1 MSARIR
7 GDCDCSWSPERCV
20 ATPLNVSSLSGLCM
34 TFFPVTVPPH
44 THVDSHSDLGTHQGE
59 DVVCV
64 HDVSFSYD
72 ARNAL
77 SHITLHVKRGSTLG
91 IIGPNGGGKSTLMKL
106 MLGVLEP
113 DSGSI
118 TILGLSPRAA
128 CSDGALVGYVPQ
140 RHVLDWSF
148 PITVRQVVT
157 LGLIGRKGILG
168 GFSKAQKQQVTE
180 ALKAVEMEQLADQP
194 IGGLSGGQQQ
204 RVFIARALVNQ
215 PQVLFLDEPTTGID
229 QAGQEKFM
237 VLLSNLKEQFGL
249 TLVMVSHDLRSVIA
263 SCDRVACLNRTLH
276 YHDHPRGLS
285 SDVLY
290 NVFQCDFDAL
300 LDHHTGVHDATC
312 CGHEHPGEPCDQP
325 HAEPVQAAAPFAP
338 LPFAPPRQNAP

>member
-1 MSARIR
+1 
-7 GDCDCSWSPERCV
+7 
-20 ATPLNVSSLSGLCM
+20 M
-34 TFFPVTVPPH
+34 TFIPLPVPPH
-44 THVDSHSDLGTHQGE
+44 THVDAHSDLGTHQGE
-59 DVVCV
+59 DVVCI

-128 CSDGALVGYVPQ
+128 CSNGSLVGYVPQ

-157 LGLIGRKGILG
+157 LGLIGRKGLIG
-168 GFSKAQKQQVTE
+168 GFSRQQKQQVSE
-180 ALKAVEMEQLADQP
+180 VLKAVEMDKLADQP

-215 PQVLFLDEPTTGID
+215 PQILFLDEPTTGID
-229 QAGQEKFM
+229 QAGQEKFLAM
-237 VLLSNLKEQFGL
+237 LENLKRQFGL
-249 TLVMVSHDLRSVIA
+249 TLVMVSHDIRSVLA
-263 SCDRVACLNRTLH
+263 SCDSVACLQCNLH
-276 YHDHPRGLS
+276 YHDHPEGLS
-285 SDVLY
+285 KDLLY
-290 NVFQCDFDAL
+290 KVFQCDFDAV
-300 LDHHTGVHDATC
+300 LDQHSAVHDATC
-312 CGHEHPGEPCDQP
+312 CGHEHPGKSCD
-325 HAEPVQAAAPFAP
+325 HDHAAAPLVFAP
-338 LPFAPPRQNAP
+338 KQNP